1 MDNAVP
7 SGIQVEFAILA
18 DKEISLPQIPKGP
31 QAIFHPTCGRP
42 AEFHRCDRRN
52 LLNDLKD
59 LYLSTVTWCKSEL
72 LFDIESR
79 EHPAGGSDCGVIT

>member
-18 DKEISLPQIPKGP
+18 DKEISLPQIPKVP